1 MLIAGAVC
9 PHPPLLIPAALGSA
23 AADPPAE
30 LRKVAGAAAQ
40 AVSGL
45 ADARPDL
52 IVVVGGGAAEREYD
66 ADASGGLHAF
76 GVGVTVGPGEPV
88 LPLSLTVGRWLLER
102 AGILARE
109 EVPDPTAGLVG
120 AGAELAGAGVGL
132 TDETGAAPPAEAVD
146 LAAETADLP
155 DKAAVPDEATVPDEA
170 AVPPDVTAVL
180 QDVSAVPP
188 DEAVSL
194 PGAARGEAKVGG
206 GAIPVVFQEVARNAA
221 AGACL
226 KLGRILADRAPR
238 VALLAMGDACAR
250 PAREDPDVPD
260 LAARDYDEEVAEALA
275 AADAR
280 WLARLDP
287 ALDDEL
293 VVAGRAAWQVLAG
306 AARGARMQGR
316 LLCMS
321 APYGV
326 TYLVASWEECR
337 TD

>member
-23 AADPPAE
+23 ASDPPAE
-30 LRKVAGAAAQ
+30 LRKVAGAAGQ

-45 ADARPDL
+45 AGGRPDL
-52 IVVVGGGAAEREYD
+52 IVVVGGGAAEREYG

-102 AGILARE
+102 AGILARGE
-109 EVPDPTAGLVG
+109 APDPGAGLAGTGAGLPGETAGSLPG
-120 AGAELAGAGVGL
+120 ELAGPPGEQAGIPGGAGVPGEGAGIAGAGGAL
-132 TDETGAAPPAEAVD
+132 GEGAGITGGAGI
-146 LAAETADLP
+146 LG
-155 DKAAVPDEATVPDEA
+155 
-170 AVPPDVTAVL
+170 
-180 QDVSAVPP
+180 
-188 DEAVSL
+188 EAVSL
-194 PGAARGEAKVGG
+194 PGVAKGG
-206 GAIPVVFQEVARNAA
+206 GEPGGRGIAVVFQEVARNAA

-238 VALLAMGDACAR
+238 VALLAMGDSCAR

-260 LAARDYDEEVAEALA
+260 PAAEDYDEEVAEALA

-306 AARGARMQGR
+306 AAGGTRMQGR

-326 TYLVASWEECR
+326 TYLVASWEPCR

>member
-9 PHPPLLIPAALGSA
+9 PHPPLLIPEALGLA
-23 AADPPAE
+23 ASDPPAE

-52 IVVVGGGAAEREYD
+52 IVVVGGGAAEREYG
-66 ADASGGLHAF
+66 AGASGGLHAF
-76 GVGVTVGPGEPV
+76 GIGVTVGPGEPV

-102 AGILARE
+102 AGILARDE
-109 EVPDPTAGLVG
+109 TPDPAGG
-120 AGAELAGAGVGL
+120 LAGAGAWLPGETRPGL
-132 TDETGAAPPAEAVD
+132 PAE
-146 LAAETADLP
+146 P
-155 DKAAVPDEATVPDEA
+155 MSVPGDEA
-170 AVPPDVTAVL
+170 ASGIA
-180 QDVSAVPP
+180 
-188 DEAVSL
+188 
-194 PGAARGEAKVGG
+194 
-206 GAIPVVFQEVARNAA
+206 VVFQEVASDAA
-221 AGACL
+221 AGECL

-260 LAARDYDEEVAEALA
+260 PAARDYDADVAEALA

-326 TYLVASWEECR
+326 TYLVASWEQCR

>member
-23 AADPPAE
+23 ASDPPAE
-30 LRKVAGAAAQ
+30 LRRVADAAAR

-52 IVVVGGGAAEREYD
+52 IVVVGGGAAEREYG

-76 GVGVTVGPGEPV
+76 GVDVTVGPGEPV

-102 AGILARE
+102 AGILVRE
-109 EVPDPTAGLVG
+109 EIPDLEAGLVG
-120 AGAELAGAGVGL
+120 AGACLRGETGAGPSAKAAGIPGKAASVPAEGRLPAGATNPPGGGAGAGI
-132 TDETGAAPPAEAVD
+132 A
-146 LAAETADLP
+146 
-155 DKAAVPDEATVPDEA
+155 
-170 AVPPDVTAVL
+170 
-180 QDVSAVPP
+180 
-188 DEAVSL
+188 
-194 PGAARGEAKVGG
+194 
-206 GAIPVVFQEVARNAA
+206 VVFQEVARNAA
-221 AGACL
+221 AGTCL
-226 KLGRILADRAPR
+226 KLGRVLADRAPR

-250 PAREDPDVPD
+250 PAREDPDAPD
-260 LAARDYDEEVAEALA
+260 PDAQDYDAEVAEALA

-287 ALDDEL
+287 ARDDEL
-293 VVAGRAAWQVLAG
+293 VVGGRAAWQMLAG
-306 AARGARMQGR
+306 AAWGTRMQGR
-316 LLCMS
+316 LLYMA

-326 TYLVASWEECR
+326 TYLVASWEQCR

>member
-9 PHPPLLIPAALGSA
+9 PHPPLLIPAALGA
-23 AADPPAE
+23 AASDPPAE
-30 LRKVAGAAAQ
+30 LRNVADAAAR

-52 IVVVGGGAAEREYD
+52 IVVVGGGAAEREYG
-66 ADASGGLHAF
+66 ADVSGGLHAF
-76 GVGVTVGPGEPV
+76 GVNVTVGPGEPV
-88 LPLSLTVGRWLLER
+88 LPLSLTVGRWLMEH
-102 AGILARE
+102 AGILVRE
-109 EVPDPTAGLVG
+109 
-120 AGAELAGAGVGL
+120 
-132 TDETGAAPPAEAVD
+132 EAVD
-146 LAAETADLP
+146 PAAGTA
-155 DKAAVPDEATVPDEA
+155 
-170 AVPPDVTAVL
+170 
-180 QDVSAVPP
+180 
-188 DEAVSL
+188 
-194 PGAARGEAKVGG
+194 
-206 GAIPVVFQEVARNAA
+206 VVFQEVARNAG

-226 KLGRILADRAPR
+226 KLGRILADRASR

-260 LAARDYDEEVAEALA
+260 PAAQDYDGEVAEALA

-306 AARGARMQGR
+306 AARGTRMQGR
-316 LLCMS
+316 LLCMA

-326 TYLVASWEECR
+326 TYLVASWEQCR

>member
-23 AADPPAE
+23 STDPPEE

-40 AVSGL
+40 AVSWL
-45 ADARPDL
+45 AGTRPDL
-52 IVVVGGGAAEREYD
+52 IVVVGGGAAEREYG
-66 ADASGGLHAF
+66 AGASGGLHAF
-76 GVGVTVGPGEPV
+76 GVGVTVGAGEPV

-102 AGILARE
+102 AGVLARGG
-109 EVPDPTAGLVG
+109 VPDPAGLVG
-120 AGAELAGAGVGL
+120 AGAGL
-132 TDETGAAPPAEAVD
+132 PGETAPGLPAESPVASLPARPPAAG
-146 LAAETADLP
+146 P
-155 DKAAVPDEATVPDEA
+155 GG
-170 AVPPDVTAVL
+170 TAVL
-180 QDVSAVPP
+180 
-188 DEAVSL
+188 
-194 PGAARGEAKVGG
+194 
-206 GAIPVVFQEVARNAA
+206 FQEVARRAT
-221 AGACL
+221 AGDCL
-226 KLGRILADRAPR
+226 KLGRILANRALR
-238 VALLAMGDACAR
+238 VALLAMGDSCAR
-250 PAREDPDVPD
+250 PAMEEPGAPD
-260 LAARDYDEEVAEALA
+260 LAAQDYDEEVAEALA

-306 AARGARMQGR
+306 AAGGTRMQGR

-326 TYLVASWEECR
+326 TYLVATWEQSR

>member
-23 AADPPAE
+23 ASDPPAE
-30 LRKVAGAAAQ
+30 LRNVADAAAA

-45 ADARPDL
+45 AGARPDL
-52 IVVVGGGAAEREYD
+52 IVVVGGGVAEREYGS
-66 ADASGGLHAF
+66 DASGGLHAF
-76 GVGVTVGPGEPV
+76 GVGVTVGRGEPV

-102 AGILARE
+102 AGIVVRE
-109 EVPDPTAGLVG
+109 EAPDPSAGLVG
-120 AGAELAGAGVGL
+120 AGAGL
-132 TDETGAAPPAEAVD
+132 PGETGAGLSAEPAGI
-146 LAAETADLP
+146 P
-155 DKAAVPDEATVPDEA
+155 SATVG
-170 AVPPDVTAVL
+170 VPGEGSIPGGAMN
-180 QDVSAVPP
+180 PP
-188 DEAVSL
+188 
-194 PGAARGEAKVGG
+194 GG
-206 GAIPVVFQEVARNAA
+206 GAGPGIAVVFQEVARNAA

-260 LAARDYDEEVAEALA
+260 PAAQDYDEEVAEALA

-287 ALDDEL
+287 ARDDDL

-306 AARGARMQGR
+306 AARGTRMQGR
-316 LLCMS
+316 LLCMA

-326 TYLVASWEECR
+326 TYLVASWEQCR